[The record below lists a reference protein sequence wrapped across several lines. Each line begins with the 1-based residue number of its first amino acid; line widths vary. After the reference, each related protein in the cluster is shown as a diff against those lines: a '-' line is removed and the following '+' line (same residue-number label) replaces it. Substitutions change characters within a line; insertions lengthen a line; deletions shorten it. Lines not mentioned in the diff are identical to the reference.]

1 MSRLSLVY
9 LGRVKG
15 AACRY
20 DRDAGFVRLLLFMG
34 DPSGAPTPWGL
45 ASLEGTDMQ
54 QGTAPCAEDNGRD
67 SKSIAV
73 AAYMRVSTAEQRG
86 KYGIPAQADAIGAYL
101 EKRPTWQLVGSWEDP
116 GESGSTDSRP
126 GLDELLME
134 ISAARADVVVVH
146 SLDRLGRT
154 EAAIWRCIWQIQDA
168 GAGIECC
175 NQVLG
180 EPGLDRWLTIDR
192 LAQTVEADYQRI
204 VARTQA
210 GRQLKAV
217 DGGWPGG
224 PAPYGYRISGKGVF
238 GSTLE
243 VDPAEAAVVRLLAD
257 LIIGSNRTVTDIA
270 GELNRRGILT
280 RSGKRWTATN
290 LHRRL
295 KSAAFLGVAVFRR
308 SDQQWGGHCTRLD
321 DSGRPLHG
329 DSVAIPLPPILSA
342 DQIRAVQLAL
352 AEFARPRRVP
362 LGEYPLTGRIHGPC
376 GRSYVGCFRSG
387 DGVRT
392 YRCSGWQA
400 TVSCGCVFLRADHV
414 EELVMRHVN
423 ALLASMPPHIRPML
437 SVSSETQTRLMLHAE
452 RVRSLKRHV
461 AQCAEELDGF
471 RRQDQHSRVVAAALR
486 QLEADKRALER
497 VLAHAQEWLTELRD
511 RVRRD
516 GRLAAVL
523 GAAAPDS
530 QALLPS
536 EQRRLIEQ
544 LKVRVD
550 IADPAFRYR
559 EGTKCLT
566 IQWHERTEAPVPPDP
581 SDSLWARIDALLRSR
596 YGPHHFRSPLDLR
609 AALTGMLHRLRTGIL
624 WRDLP
629 ERFGDPA
636 KVRWRQRTWLADGV
650 WEEIVQILAE
660 GGAGTPV
667 LSHGTAP
674 ELSISLGLITD
685 AQPSISI
692 GACVVNPVRIS

>member
-1 MSRLSLVY
+1 
-9 LGRVKG
+9 
-15 AACRY
+15 
-20 DRDAGFVRLLLFMG
+20 
-34 DPSGAPTPWGL
+34 
-45 ASLEGTDMQ
+45 MQ

-67 SKSIAV
+67 SKPIAV

-86 KYGIPAQADAIGAYL
+86 KYGIPAQADAIEAFLG
-101 EKRPTWQLVGSWEDP
+101 KRPTWRLVGSWVDP

-126 GLDELLME
+126 GLDELLVE
-134 ISAARADVVVVH
+134 ISAGRADTVVVH

-168 GAGIECC
+168 GAEIDCC

-180 EPGLDRWLTIDR
+180 EPGLDKWLTIDR

-224 PAPYGYRISGKGVF
+224 PAPYGYRIRGKGAF
-238 GSTLE
+238 GSILE

-257 LIIGSNRTVTDIA
+257 LVIEGDRTVTGIA
-270 GELNRRGILT
+270 EELNRRGILT

-295 KSAAFLGVAVFRR
+295 KSAAFLGEAVFRR

-321 DSGRPLHG
+321 GSGRPLHG
-329 DSVAIPLPPILSA
+329 DSVAIPLPPILPA
-342 DQIRAVQLAL
+342 DQTRAVRQAL
-352 AEFARPRRVP
+352 AEFARPRRIPV
-362 LGEYPLTGRIHGPC
+362 GEYPLTGRIHGPC
-376 GRSYVGCFRSG
+376 GRPYVGCFRSG

-400 TVSCGCVFLRADHV
+400 AVSCGCVFLRAEHV
-414 EELVMRHVN
+414 EELVTRHVN
-423 ALLASMPPHIRPML
+423 ALLASMPPHNRPML
-437 SVSSETQTRLMLHAE
+437 SVSSEAQTRLIQHAE
-452 RVRSLKRHV
+452 RLGSLKRLV

-471 RRQDQHSRVVAAALR
+471 RRQDPHSRVVAAALR

-497 VLAHAQEWLTELRD
+497 VLVHAQDWLAELEARVGRD
-511 RVRRD
+511 A
-516 GRLAAVL
+516 RLTAVL

-530 QALLPS
+530 QVLPPS

-544 LKVRVD
+544 LNVRVD
-550 IADPAFRYR
+550 ITDPEFRYR

-566 IQWHERTEAPVPPDP
+566 IQWHEHTGAPVPPEPTDR
-581 SDSLWARIDALLRSR
+581 LWARIDELLRSR
-596 YGPHHFRSPLDLR
+596 YRPHHFRSPLDLR

-629 ERFGDPA
+629 ERFGDFR
-636 KVRWRQRTWLADGV
+636 KVRLRQRTWLADGV
-650 WEEIVQILAE
+650 WEEIVEILGEE
-660 GGAGTPV
+660 GEGTPV

-674 ELSISLGLITD
+674 ELSIRSGPVTD
-685 AQPSISI
+685 AQPAVSF
-692 GACVVNPVRIS
+692 GARVVNPVRIS